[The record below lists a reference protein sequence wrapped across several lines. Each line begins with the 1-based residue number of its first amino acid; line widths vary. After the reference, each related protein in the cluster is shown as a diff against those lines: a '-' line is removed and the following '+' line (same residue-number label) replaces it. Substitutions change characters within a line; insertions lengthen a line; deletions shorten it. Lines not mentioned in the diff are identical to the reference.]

1 MLEEALDDRF
11 IIPEDI
17 QKMSK
22 EEIKKEIA
30 RLEAEAA
37 SEKRRILEMEKKGQA
52 NNKIH
57 NISTFKRMC
66 FFLLGECEP
75 DCSPPQPSVSA

>member
-1 MLEEALDDRF
+1 MLEKILDDRF

-30 RLEAEAA
+30 RLEAEIAA
-37 SEKRRILEMEKKGQA
+37 KKRRILETEKKA
-52 NNKIH
+52 
-57 NISTFKRMC
+57 S
-66 FFLLGECEP
+66 
-75 DCSPPQPSVSA
+75 